1 MDQNPHRL
9 WRLRKLDHAV
19 DAEIRPAPAGAFT
32 VRFLYD
38 GAETYTR
45 EWPTRAD
52 AFAECAAKRLE
63 LERSGWMAHW

>member
-19 DAEIRPAPAGAFT
+19 DAEIRPGAGGF
-32 VRFLYD
+32 VVQFLYD
-38 GAETYTR
+38 GVATYKR
-45 EWPTRAD
+45 EWPTRAE
-52 AFAECAAKRLE
+52 AFAECAEKRLE